1 MYALRRQ
8 EGLEDRPPRAQRP
21 PLGSPVSWLFVLPRF
36 ARRPA
41 RFMRRLMRG
50 DVAIPRHTGALAAA
64 AFLAAT
70 GAYGALVGGHMPVVM
85 GAMTSASGLAINEVR
100 IGGNRE
106 TSELDVIDV
115 MGLNGMTSLATFDA
129 AGARAQIAGLPWV
142 AEATVRK
149 NYPDTVQVDIRER
162 NGYAVWQHGE
172 HLTVIDSAGLPIDD
186 YAPARDSTL
195 PLVTGRGAPE
205 RVREAMGLV
214 GAFPTIA
221 RQTKGFIRVGER
233 RWDVRLRNGITIKLP
248 EDGAGEALEALV
260 SIDNSQ
266 NLLARDIT
274 EVDMR
279 LSDRIVVRLGENAVE
294 ARAQAVKDRDAAL
307 KKQLKEAHI

>member
-50 DVAIPRHTGALAAA
+50 DVAIPHHTGLLATA

-85 GAMTSASGLAINEVR
+85 EAMTSASGLAINEVR

-195 PLVTGRGAPE
+195 PLVTGRGHLLKAQDGYHSHNAHTLALQLDDEYIVDGELYRSVDPGE
-205 RVREAMGLV
+205 PLRITATRPVSFLV
-214 GAFPTIA
+214 
-221 RQTKGFIRVGER
+221 
-233 RWDVRLRNGITIKLP
+233 L
-248 EDGAGEALEALV
+248 
-260 SIDNSQ
+260 
-266 NLLARDIT
+266 
-274 EVDMR
+274 
-279 LSDRIVVRLGENAVE
+279 
-294 ARAQAVKDRDAAL
+294 
-307 KKQLKEAHI
+307 